1 MAKSSDGKIEKIIAE
16 NRKARHDYFFL
27 ETWEA
32 GIVLVGSEVK
42 SCRQG
47 GLNLADSYAHIEKGE
62 AILSNAHIAPYVQAN
77 QFNHDAKQ
85 DRKLLLHRREIFKIE
100 GKLNAGGLTLVPV
113 KAYFKDGR
121 VKLELALAKGKKD
134 YDKRNDIK
142 KRDMDREMRNS
153 HY

>member
-1 MAKSSDGKIEKIIAE
+1 
-16 NRKARHDYFFL
+16 
-27 ETWEA
+27 
-32 GIVLVGSEVK
+32 
-42 SCRQG
+42 
-47 GLNLADSYAHIEKGE
+47 
-62 AILSNAHIAPYVQAN
+62 LSNAHIAPYVQAN